1 MTLGLALKNDLIMLH
16 QVPNLT
22 ERRIPKDDEYFHDLL
37 DVRANYIYKVEASL
51 HVASCWLSVL
61 LQH

>member
-22 ERRIPKDDEYFHDLL
+22 ERRIEYFHELL
-37 DVRANYIYKVEASL
+37 EVRANYIYKVEASL